1 MAIKPKF
8 LASMGYHIF
17 LTLRYEA
24 TVLGS
29 SLIFLPPSRLSR
41 RSILFVIITGLKMVC
56 RFSTVGGVSLVIGMG
71 YILKQASQG
80 SLEEFVHTFTTV
92 ILPPASKLLSM
103 GGGSMCFTVQAE
115 NSSALKELWDRYQ
128 DGSLRRD
135 LQEFLVTD
143 DIRQTADGEE
153 VEVTVSIDEQ
163 EYNDV
168 CLSLFLAE
176 KQGK

>member
-1 MAIKPKF
+1 
-8 LASMGYHIF
+8 
-17 LTLRYEA
+17 
-24 TVLGS
+24 
-29 SLIFLPPSRLSR
+29 
-41 RSILFVIITGLKMVC
+41 MVC
-56 RFSTVGGVSLVIGMG
+56 RFSTVGGVSLAIGMG
-71 YILKQASQG
+71 YILNQASQG
-80 SLEEFVHTFTTV
+80 SLEEFVHTFTTG
-92 ILPPASKLLSM
+92 ILPSASKLLSM
-103 GGGSMCFTVQAE
+103 GGGSMWFTVQAE

-163 EYNDV
+163 EYNDA